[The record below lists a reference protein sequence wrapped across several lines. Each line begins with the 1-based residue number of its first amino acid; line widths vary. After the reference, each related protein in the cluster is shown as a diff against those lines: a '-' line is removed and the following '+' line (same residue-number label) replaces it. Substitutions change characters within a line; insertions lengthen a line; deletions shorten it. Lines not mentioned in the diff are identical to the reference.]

1 MYRVRLRA
9 STFKSS
15 SVNFLD
21 CNCVRSFSQRS
32 LHQNEEKEVFHH
44 EYSMRPDQFVFKVG
58 KREIADFSR
67 NEGINDSSSN
77 SGTSLPVQGYSNGFM
92 TNWFQ
97 YIYKHST
104 NYPFKEE
111 KPQQVF
117 DKYPLTNSK
126 KLARQ
131 KIRPKKVKMTTCDFI
146 DDALYNPHYGYFSK
160 EVEIFQPAVPFDY
173 QNIRDIEEFYDNW
186 KSEYRKMEAPS
197 LLPSSKVEDKKKKE
211 ESVNSQYVKRAAT
224 FKEREAKFNHMLP
237 KANNL
242 QVWHTPTSLFQPYY
256 GEAIARHL
264 LVNYKLNGSYPYND
278 LIIFEVGGGNG
289 TLMCNILNY
298 IKLNEP
304 DVYEKTHYN
313 IIEILSKLAEKQTK
327 NAMNIKL
334 QEQGLDPHKFQIIN
348 KSIFDWEEEVTEPCF
363 FISLEVFDNFAH
375 DLIRY
380 DNLTGQPYQGHV
392 LIDREGDFFEFFTP
406 ELDYYVNAFLH
417 LREKGTK
424 SVLKKMNTLEGS
436 IQRLK
441 SMLPFL
447 TDKGS
452 IHPLLHSSLAIS
464 LKNSFHPFRDN
475 LTTGEFI
482 PTKLLQFFHIL
493 KTKFPQH
500 SLISSDFNSLPKT
513 IPGYYNGPVVQT
525 VLQNEM
531 VDVTTYLC
539 LQGYF
544 DIMFPTDFDLAGDLY
559 RQITGK
565 VPRIELHGDFL
576 RQWANIEATTTKKG
590 ENPMLDLYQNAS
602 FLIS

>member
-1 MYRVRLRA
+1 MYKVRPRA
-9 STFKSS
+9 STRAKSPIK
-15 SVNFLD
+15 FLEYSY
-21 CNCVRSFSQRS
+21 VRCFSQRS
-32 LHQNEEKEVFHH
+32 SHRNEEKEVFHH
-44 EYSMRPDQFVFKVG
+44 EYSMRPDQFVFKAR
-58 KREIADFSR
+58 KSEISGSPQTKGTKD
-67 NEGINDSSSN
+67 SSN
-77 SGTSLPVQGYSNGFM
+77 SYKANLPLQEESDGFM
-92 TNWFQ
+92 SSWLK

-131 KIRPKKVKMTTCDFI
+131 KTRPKKVKMTACDFI

-160 EVEIFQPAVPFDY
+160 EVEIFQPANPFDY
-173 QNIRDIEEFYDNW
+173 QNIRDIEEFYDSW
-186 KSEYRKMEAPS
+186 KNEYRKMEAPS
-197 LLPSSKVEDKKKKE
+197 LLSSTVEDRKRKE
-211 ESVNSQYVKRAAT
+211 EPLNSQYARRAVT
-224 FKEREAKFNHMLP
+224 FKERETKLNEKILP
-237 KANNL
+237 KSNNL

-313 IIEILSKLAEKQTK
+313 IIEILSKLAEKQYK

-334 QEQGLDPHKFQIIN
+334 QEHGLDTHKLQIIN
-348 KSIFDWEEEVTEPCF
+348 RSIFAWEEEFTEPCY

-392 LIDREGDFFEFFTP
+392 LIDQNGDFFEFFTP

-424 SVLKKMNTLEGS
+424 SVLKKMNTVEGS

-441 SMLPFL
+441 SMLPIL
-447 TDKGS
+447 TDKGR
-452 IHPLLHSSLAIS
+452 IHPLLHSSLIIA
-464 LKNSFHPFRDN
+464 LKNAFHPFRDN

-531 VDVTTYLC
+531 VDITTYLC

-544 DIMFPTDFDLAGDLY
+544 DIMFPTDFDLAGDFY

-565 VPRIELHGDFL
+565 VPRVELHSDFL
-576 RQWANIEATTTKKG
+576 RQWADIDATTTKKG
-590 ENPMLDLYQNAS
+590 ENPMLDLYRNAS